1 MRYKGIRYAIR
12 IGIAPKQWCVV
23 IYPPDDGIP
32 KEKPMFGTRE
42 VAEGTARSMI
52 NALLKNAARGVSVG
66 DG

>member
-1 MRYKGIRYAIR
+1 
-12 IGIAPKQWCVV
+12 
-23 IYPPDDGIP
+23 
-32 KEKPMFGTRE
+32 MFGTRE